1 MLGQDFPHQ
10 GQARTLPPRSGDEE
24 RSEEVAVYDFGQFRR
39 GALSYHLGMADNGL
53 YKVAFLSQGQVYE
66 IYAKRVN
73 QGGLLGFVEIEGL
86 VFGEKTT
93 VVVDPTEE
101 RLQREFAGVRRC
113 YLPMHSI
120 LRIDEVEKAGPAR
133 ITEASSKGG
142 NVASFPMPYV
152 KPGRDSEG

>member
-1 MLGQDFPHQ
+1 MKAGGRPK
-10 GQARTLPPRSGDEE
+10 
-24 RSEEVAVYDFGQFRR
+24 V
-39 GALSYHLGMADNGL
+39 ALSYDRSVADKRL

-66 IYAKRVN
+66 VYARRVS

-101 RLQREFAGVRRC
+101 RLQREFAGVKRC

-142 NVASFPMPYV
+142 NVAAFPMPYV
-152 KPGRDSEG
+152 KPERD